1 MEVEG
6 NRTTRNTSKPA
17 QTADGT
23 DMGQTD
29 IQTGLHL
36 DRQSPSGTERVLKG
50 PFCVLVGP
58 WRVHSAPVP
67 WI

>member
-1 MEVEG
+1 MNPVELKG

-23 DMGQTD
+23 DMGQT
-29 IQTGLHL
+29 GLHL
-36 DRQSPSGTERVLKG
+36 DRQSPSGTEGVLKG